1 MKKAGNVGKKEYA
14 VWIFVFAVFV
24 FCLAWALAAP
34 FDASPDESMRYQ
46 IVEFIAKHGSL
57 PDGRDPEIR
66 NANWGISYAFN
77 HLPVLPVFLLPIS
90 THW

>member
-1 MKKAGNVGKKEYA
+1 MKKTGNVGKKEYA
-14 VWIFVFAVFV
+14 VWIFVFVVFV

-57 PDGRDPEIR
+57 PDGRDPCFAI
-66 NANWGISYAFN
+66 N
-77 HLPVLPVFLLPIS
+77 S
-90 THW
+90 TIW